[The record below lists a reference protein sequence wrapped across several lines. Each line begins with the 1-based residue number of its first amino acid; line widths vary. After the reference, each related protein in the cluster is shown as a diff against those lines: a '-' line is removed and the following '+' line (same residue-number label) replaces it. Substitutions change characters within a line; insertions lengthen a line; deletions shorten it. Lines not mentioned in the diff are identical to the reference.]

1 MLPRMRRNSGWAALV
16 LGCLSSTPAG
26 AQPAVPNAPPAP
38 ATPADVATPRPAAVD
53 AARSGVDPRPG
64 IARLERGGRLLGFG
78 AVLRADGRILTALS
92 ALGHGNDVKVR
103 FSDNSVLGARVVAS
117 DRAWDLALV
126 APEGGHWT
134 EGLRPS
140 ALEATDAG
148 APLRR
153 FRGRGARLEE
163 APVTLRT
170 RQPLLGRDGV
180 VLEEALVLGERF
192 GEDELGSPLFDA
204 RGEVVGLLVQAC
216 APGAPERCQLAA
228 FGAPVRAIK
237 QFLRK
242 APPRA
247 PMPAAWLGFQ
257 GVAAHEGSV
266 AGVRLVAVEPGS
278 PAALAGLR
286 AGRQQAVSSDA
297 DLVVA
302 VNDVPVTTADE
313 MKDAINRIA
322 LAAPEWSNRGAA
334 LPAAPSAERSVRL
347 LVYGGGKFREVTLP
361 VSAPRQLPESAAPS
375 APSTPASSTPPSSAQ
390 PSSPPGAA
398 DEARRAGPQGLGQQ
412 GVGPSKS
419 PPVGKE
425 TPQQSN

>member
-1 MLPRMRRNSGWAALV
+1 M
-16 LGCLSSTPAG
+16 PAG
-26 AQPAVPNAPPAP
+26 AQPAGAPTQPNAPPAP
-38 ATPADVATPRPAAVD
+38 AEVATPRQGPVE
-53 AARSGVDPRPG
+53 ARPSGVDARPG
-64 IARLERGGRLLGFG
+64 IVRLEREGRVLGFG
-78 AVLRADGRILTALS
+78 GVLRADGRILTALS
-92 ALGHGNDVKVR
+92 ALGHGNYVKAR
-103 FSDNSVLGARVVAS
+103 FSDNTVLGVRVVAS
-117 DRAWDLALV
+117 DRAWDLALL

-140 ALEATDAG
+140 SLEVAEAG

-153 FRGRGARLEE
+153 FRGRGARLDES
-163 APVTLRT
+163 PVTLRA

-180 VLEEALVLGERF
+180 VLEEALVLAERF
-192 GEDELGSPLFDA
+192 NEDELGSPLLDA

-242 APPRA
+242 APPRP

-278 PAALAGLR
+278 PAASAGLR
-286 AGRQQAVSSDA
+286 ASAPGRQQGDGSGA

-334 LPAAPSAERSVRL
+334 LPAAPIAEKTVRL

-361 VSAPRQLPESAAPS
+361 VSAPRQLPEAAPPQGG
-375 APSTPASSTPPSSAQ
+375 AP
-390 PSSPPGAA
+390 GG
-398 DEARRAGPQGLGQQ
+398 AGPRA
-412 GVGPSKS
+412 VVPSKS
-419 PPVGKE
+419 PSVGKE